1 MTDSE
6 TDMKID
12 PSRAQ
17 TLTHNLSSIT
27 SRITSVASGRK
38 VRLVAVSKLKPAND
52 IQALHEGEAKHVHF
66 GENYAQE
73 LKQKA
78 ELLPESVKWHFIGG
92 LQSGKK
98 AFRINASGRD

>member
-1 MTDSE
+1 MTDS
-6 TDMKID
+6 TSNMKID

-17 TLTHNLSSIT
+17 TLTHNLTSIT
-27 SRITSVASGRK
+27 SRITSLAGGRN

-52 IQALHEGEAKHVHF
+52 ILALHEGETKQLHF

-78 ELLPESVKWHFIGG
+78 ELLPDSVKWHFIGG
-92 LQSGKK
+92 LQSGKYP
-98 AFRINASGRD
+98 F

>member
-1 MTDSE
+1 MTDSTAE
-6 TDMKID
+6 MKID

-17 TLTHNLSSIT
+17 TLTHSLSSIT
-27 SRITSVASGRK
+27 SAITSVASGRN

-52 IQALHEGEAKHVHF
+52 IQALHEGEAKQVHF

-92 LQSGKK
+92 LQSGKSHL
-98 AFRINASGRD
+98 RIDVSG